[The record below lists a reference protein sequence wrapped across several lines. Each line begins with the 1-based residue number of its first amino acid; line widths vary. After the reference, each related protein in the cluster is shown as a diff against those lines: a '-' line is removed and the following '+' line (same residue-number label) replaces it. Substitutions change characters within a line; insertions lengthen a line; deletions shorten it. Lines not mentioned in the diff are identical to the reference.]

1 MIPLL
6 IISLVEIFAFSHSRF
21 EFNTS
26 SNNVI
31 FALVVFT
38 VTCGIII
45 IICNLFEKPDQITI
59 DVAKAQ
65 DDEVPTYFE
74 QWEDEDPFIAMYLI
88 YGIITL
94 FSLHSIYN
102 VIIKDQ
108 SLFHYFK
115 SHIILFLIVD
125 IIIFIL
131 MKREIAPNIRSSIAG
146 TIHFETSYMLRAVWL
161 IAFVWGLIL
170 FTLITILIGIVLYEL
185 IFHSGL

>member
-6 IISLVEIFAFSHSRF
+6 IISLVEIFAFSLSHY
-21 EFNTS
+21 ELNTS
-26 SNNVI
+26 SDNII

-38 VTCGIII
+38 VTCGVIIM
-45 IICNLFEKPDQITI
+45 ICSIFEKPDQITI

-65 DDEVPTYFE
+65 DDDVPTYFE
-74 QWEDEDPFIAMYLI
+74 QWEDEEPFIAMYLI
-88 YGIITL
+88 YGIIPL

-102 VIIKDQ
+102 VIIKEQ
-108 SLFHYFK
+108 SLFYYFK

-146 TIHFETSYMLRAVWL
+146 TIHFETSYMLRAIWI
-161 IAFVWGLIL
+161 IAFLWGLIYITL
-170 FTLITILIGIVLYEL
+170 FAILIGIVLWEL
-185 IFHSGL
+185 IFHSDL